1 MHSLTAMVGYY
12 LTMSLMQPRHT
23 TVTAVWIALNVLPL
37 LGIALVSLAFA
48 SWILGLCLLVLYVL
62 LFIPYGM
69 FVSLP
74 MMVKI
79 FRKPASPHR
88 R

>member
-1 MHSLTAMVGYY
+1 MA
-12 LTMSLMQPRHT
+12 LMQPRHT
-23 TVTAVWIALNVLPL
+23 TVTAVWIILNVLPL
-37 LGIALVSLAFA
+37 LGIGLVSVAFE
-48 SWILGLCLLVLYVL
+48 SWMLGLFLLILYLL
-62 LFIPYGM
+62 LFIPYGL

-79 FRKPASPHR
+79 FRRPASPHR